1 MTSNTWGSSLSGEAL
16 AMTLLLAAAG
26 QSEANDAERA
36 WSTSVGLGSDLTFRG
51 VSQTMGNPAIQASV
65 DVDLSSGLYAYAWG
79 SNVDFIPEGEPN
91 DGATHEIDLAI
102 GYATDIT
109 DDWSVDLA
117 LIRYVFPG
125 TVSDVDY
132 DYSELVATVW
142 FAGAYSATVAYSGD
156 IDGSGADSVLY
167 ELGASFGLPSET
179 TFQISYGHY
188 DLSDAY
194 GAAYSYANAAL
205 ARSIGN
211 MEIALAYI
219 DTFHSAE
226 FIYGDQATGPRFVLS
241 LQVEW

>member
-1 MTSNTWGSSLSGEAL
+1 MTSNTWGTSLSGKAL

-36 WSTSVGLGSDLTFRG
+36 WSISVGLGSDLTFRG

-79 SNVDFIPEGEPN
+79 SNVDFIPEGAPD
-91 DGATHEIDLAI
+91 DGATYEVDLAI

-132 DYSELVATVW
+132 DYNELMATVW
-142 FAGAYSATVAYSGD
+142 FAGAYSATVAYSSD
-156 IDGSGADSVLY
+156 IDGSGADSVFY

-179 TFQISYGHY
+179 TFQVSYGHN

-194 GAAYSYANAAL
+194 GTAYSYTEATL

-211 MEIALAYI
+211 TEIALAYI

-226 FIYGDQATGPRFVLS
+226 YIYGDQATGPRFVLS